1 MRGYCNTGCDTSGCQ
16 ARSQILH
23 CTYASDDGII
33 LVTSEGSKDNILIV
47 EYDVS
52 LYRDVCVILDD
63 ICVWGSS
70 RVSSIVLQ
78 FDLMMVLYC

>member
-33 LVTSEGSKDNILIV
+33 LVASKGSKYSFMIV

-52 LYRDVCVILDD
+52 LHRDVCVILDD
-63 ICVWGSS
+63 MGVGIKPYLKYGTTV
-70 RVSSIVLQ
+70 
-78 FDLMMVLYC
+78 